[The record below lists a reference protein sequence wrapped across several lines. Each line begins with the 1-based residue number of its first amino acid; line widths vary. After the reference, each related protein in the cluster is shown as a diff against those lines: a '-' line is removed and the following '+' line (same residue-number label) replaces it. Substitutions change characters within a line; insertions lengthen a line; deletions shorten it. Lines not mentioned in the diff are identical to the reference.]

1 MYEAKQGTLC
11 TIQENMIEDILEN
24 YRRLCTRVGQFDI
37 VLNFGLILLV
47 IFGFGG
53 ILGLFVF
60 IKLDNYVNDIIRI
73 YLSMG
78 TLFLVEFIYLF
89 IVEFYIFKREKK
101 YIIKTLNLLIKKELD
116 KSIKEKANRTIIDI
130 KNINFRQKWLSKS
143 NIIEKIYNEIK
154 FKEFLEMS
162 QINNLEKAKHSIEMI
177 DKFLNDKN
185 YFKEYIDIAF
195 FGILAIAVLNPI
207 IEYTQSI
214 FIPNNATEFSW
225 GNILLFFLSILPFI
239 VLPLFTNHIMHKINY
254 SKSIQN
260 KKLLFKLIEK
270 LSDYNFDYNEL
281 NRYINFKI
289 NPLLQRGHKNSLNH

>member
-60 IKLDNYVNDIIRI
+60 IKLENYVNDIIRI

-154 FKEFLEMS
+154 FKEFLEIS
-162 QINNLEKAKHSIEMI
+162 QINNLEK
-177 DKFLNDKN
+177 
-185 YFKEYIDIAF
+185 
-195 FGILAIAVLNPI
+195 
-207 IEYTQSI
+207 
-214 FIPNNATEFSW
+214 
-225 GNILLFFLSILPFI
+225 LSI
-239 VLPLFTNHIMHKINY
+239 
-254 SKSIQN
+254 Q
-260 KKLLFKLIEK
+260 
-270 LSDYNFDYNEL
+270 
-281 NRYINFKI
+281 
-289 NPLLQRGHKNSLNH
+289 